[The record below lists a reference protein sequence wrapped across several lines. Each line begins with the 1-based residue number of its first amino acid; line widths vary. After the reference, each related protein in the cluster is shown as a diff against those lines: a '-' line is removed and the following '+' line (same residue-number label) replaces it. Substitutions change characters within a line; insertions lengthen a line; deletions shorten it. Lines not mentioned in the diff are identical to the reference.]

1 MLAPGRYILITA
13 FAIVAV
19 MLGGL
24 ALTFLLTFKYG
35 RTLEFS
41 ELTTEQQADVA
52 ALLGVRF
59 PASTEFHGCL
69 FQQAEQTTMYAAITI
84 PEADW
89 PALLAGSPFAQSP
102 LEANNARLTAIDGMP
117 PWWRPDEFEAPE
129 SAATFVRAPRDAG
142 TVTIQTGGPPAGAP
156 RRVYFRWVQRAD

>member
-13 FAIVAV
+13 FAILAV

-41 ELTTEQQADVA
+41 ELTEDQRADVA
-52 ALLGVRF
+52 ALLGIQF
-59 PASTEFHGCL
+59 PPRTEFHGCL
-69 FQQAEQTTMYAAITI
+69 FQQAEQTTMYTAIAL
-84 PEADW
+84 PEEDW
-89 PALLAGSPFAQSP
+89 PALLAASPFAETP
-102 LEANNARLTAIDGMP
+102 LEVNHPRLTAVDGMP
-117 PWWRPDEFEAPE
+117 TWWRPHALEAPA

-142 TVTIQTGGPPAGAP
+142 TVTIQTGSPAAGEP
-156 RRVYFRWVQRAD
+156 RQVYFRWVQRAE